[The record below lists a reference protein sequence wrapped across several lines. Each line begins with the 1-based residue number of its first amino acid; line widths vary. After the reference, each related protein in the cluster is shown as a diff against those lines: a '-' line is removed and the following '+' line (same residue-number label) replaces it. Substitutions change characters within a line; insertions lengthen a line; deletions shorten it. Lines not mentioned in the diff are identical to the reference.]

1 MKAEG
6 LCKSLHYQNDTGPP
20 WWEIEND
27 LILWKDFAGPSQSP
41 KGFAGNFSEFLFE
54 RIKCCYK
61 YHNQLMHDPPLGKY
75 EAMGDK
81 VETSSEQL
89 ENIDNHSKK
98 VVNI

>member
-1 MKAEG
+1 
-6 LCKSLHYQNDTGPP
+6 
-20 WWEIEND
+20 
-27 LILWKDFAGPSQSP
+27 
-41 KGFAGNFSEFLFE
+41 
-54 RIKCCYK
+54 
-61 YHNQLMHDPPLGKY
+61 MHDPPLGKY